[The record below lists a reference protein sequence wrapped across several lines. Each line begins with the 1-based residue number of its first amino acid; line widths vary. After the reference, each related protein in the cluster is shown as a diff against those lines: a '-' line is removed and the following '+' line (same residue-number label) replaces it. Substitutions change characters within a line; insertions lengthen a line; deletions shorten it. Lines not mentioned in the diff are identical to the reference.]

1 MESLVPAPVH
11 WVVATAMSFDIIL
24 HKRRPAS
31 AVLWLAVVWALP
43 IWGALGYLVIGVDQI
58 RRFAP
63 GPERLERLF
72 HSYITSG
79 PESVPAPA
87 EAALVASTGARE
99 AGPGDVEGAEPTR
112 GEHAAPPDGERA
124 ESAAVGRP
132 ERADPA
138 ETGRA
143 QRAMS
148 AAQARALTRRR
159 GAHILRLTGPAI
171 RPYRI
176 THGNRIELLVDGVEL
191 YPAMEQAIDTAKERI
206 DFQTYIL
213 TPDVVGRGLVDRLAA
228 RAAAGVRVRL
238 LYDGFGSALSY
249 LTGLLRDARWAGIEV
264 AASHPRGYPNLRNH
278 RKVAV
283 IDGRVAFVG
292 GLNMDD
298 RNLPGPAGSPP
309 DRDYHT
315 RILGPVVRDLEFQ
328 FLIDWSR
335 ATGQALEDII
345 RDTPP
350 RWTPTDGDALAQVI
364 PGGPERSG
372 GGLAMAFFG
381 AIAAAERS
389 VAIVTPYFLPDD
401 TIVAVLRYAA
411 TRGVDI
417 RIVLPA
423 RSNHWYTAHA
433 ARALYEGLLE
443 VGVRIF
449 ERRPPFMHAKALV
462 VDGVYSLLGS
472 ANLDYRSLFL
482 NFELDLEVASETFAR
497 AVLSQIELEIAESRE
512 VSLEAYRRR
521 PLGRKL
527 TESVCRL
534 LHPML

>member
-1 MESLVPAPVH
+1 METLVPALVH
-11 WVVATAMSFDIIL
+11 WVVATALSFDIIL
-24 HKRRPAS
+24 HKHRPAS

-43 IWGALGYLVIGVDQI
+43 IWGALGYLVLGVDQI

-72 HSYITSG
+72 HSYIESG
-79 PESVPAPA
+79 PESVSAPGRTA
-87 EAALVASTGARE
+87 LEEPPDRAALEERPDLTALEETAL
-99 AGPGDVEGAEPTR
+99 GD
-112 GEHAAPPDGERA
+112 
-124 ESAAVGRP
+124 
-132 ERADPA
+132 
-138 ETGRA
+138 
-143 QRAMS
+143 
-148 AAQARALTRRR
+148 RR
-159 GAHILRLTGPAI
+159 GAHILRLTEPAI

-191 YPAMEQAIDTAKERI
+191 YPAVEQAIDTAKERI

-213 TPDVVGRGLVDRLAA
+213 TPDPVGRGLVDRLAA
-228 RAAAGVRVRL
+228 RVAAGVRVRL
-238 LYDGFGSALSY
+238 LYDGFGSASAY
-249 LTGLLRDARWAGIEV
+249 VTGLLRDARGAGIEV

-283 IDGRVAFVG
+283 IDGRVAFAG
-292 GLNMDD
+292 GMNVDD
-298 RNLPGPAGSPP
+298 RNLPGPDGSPP
-309 DRDYHT
+309 DRDYHM
-315 RILGPVVRDLEFQ
+315 RVLGPVVRDLEFQ

-335 ATGQALEDII
+335 ATGEPLEGIT

-381 AIAAAERS
+381 AIAAARSS

-401 TIVAVLRYAA
+401 TIIAVLRYAA
-411 TRGVDI
+411 TRGVDV
-417 RIVLPA
+417 RIVLPG

-433 ARALYEGLLE
+433 ARALYDGLLD

-472 ANLDYRSLFL
+472 ANLDYRSLYL
-482 NFELDLEVASETFAR
+482 NFELNLEIASETFAT
-497 AVLSQIELEIAESRE
+497 AVLRQFELEIAESEE
-512 VSLEAYRRR
+512 VSLEAHRRR